1 MATLRKTWV
10 VVADGAH
17 AHLYVPDKDA
27 TALESRALDGVESAA
42 LHRHAS
48 DVASDKPG
56 RAFSSAS
63 GGPRHAI
70 EPHHDHHKMEKHNF
84 AAALAKALEHASG
97 AGQFEHLILIAPRRT
112 VGELRTLLSES
123 VKAKIVRTI
132 QKDLVKASISELW
145 LQVGPIVCRPPLAQA
160 G

>member
-1 MATLRKTWV
+1 MPMLKKIWV

-17 AHLYVPDKDA
+17 AQLFVPDQEA
-27 TALESRALDGVESAA
+27 TTLEPAALDGLGEPS

-48 DVASDKPG
+48 DVTSDKPG

-70 EPHHDHHKMEKHNF
+70 EPHHDYHKMEKHNF
-84 AAALAKALEHASG
+84 AAALAKALERASE
-97 AGQFEHLILIAPRRT
+97 AGKFEHLILIAPRRT
-112 VGELRTLLSES
+112 VGELRTLFSDP

-132 QKDLVKASISELW
+132 QKDLVKATVAELW
-145 LQVGPIVCRPPLAQA
+145 LQVGPIVRRPPLAQA